1 MKTTI
6 QIAGMRCAG
15 CSSACERV
23 LGKLDGVISVS
34 VNLAAA
40 KAEIEYN
47 EKKVSVDKFR
57 ETIET
62 AGFTVVEDIEGEKKK
77 N

>member
-1 MKTTI
+1 MKTTL

-15 CSSACERV
+15 CSSACEKALKKV
-23 LGKLDGVISVS
+23 NGVISAS

-40 KAEIEYN
+40 KADIEFDD
-47 EKKVSVDKFR
+47 KIATVDDFCDA
-57 ETIET
+57 IED
-62 AGFTVVEDIEGEKKK
+62 AGFAVVDDIEEEKKK